1 MILGLELEHLYK
13 ILSTKMDLL
22 EGNLQKLQHLHLKL
36 GYEQLLVS
44 LSELKIIKKNG
55 VLLEIATYH
64 HVMSIGRNI
73 QSKGEMT
80 MMLFVLTKN
89 QIT

>member
-1 MILGLELEHLYK
+1 
-13 ILSTKMDLL
+13 MDLL

-44 LSELKIIKKNG
+44 LSELTIIKKNG

-64 HVMSIGRNI
+64 HVMSIGRTN

-80 MMLFVLTKN
+80 MMLFVLTKTRSLKTEGVPDIF
-89 QIT
+89 QFT